1 MPALAEVA
9 STSVRPGYRGFLAF
23 ADQAGLRLEPFQRR
37 IARAAFG
44 DERELLVL
52 LPRGNGKSRLIGTL
66 AVHHLL
72 TTPKPAVYVA
82 AASRD
87 QARVVFE
94 YARDVAMHPSVAD
107 ALIIRHLELRHPD
120 GGFLRVLASDA
131 PKLHGLTPSLA
142 VVDELP
148 GAGTRRSGDP
158 ALPGVT
164 QGPDD

>member
-120 GGFLRVLASDA
+120 GGFPAGVGVGRPEVARTHPFPGGRRRATWCRNA
-131 PKLHGLTPSLA
+131 PI
-142 VVDELP
+142 
-148 GAGTRRSGDP
+148 R
-158 ALPGVT
+158 
-164 QGPDD
+164 